1 MTSSTLALLVKKAL
15 VDRGMT
21 QKQLAEK
28 IGMSEA
34 VLSHFLRGRRKNL
47 KEEERRAIAQALGV
61 PADALTETAPP
72 SPPQHAGIRQIPVY
86 PVGAGYDIAFGDG
99 DAPVGE
105 SIENPVYTDVPDP
118 NAFAGKVVGSSME
131 TRPSAKKSA
140 DASGAGFREG
150 DIVVFDTKAEVRSG
164 CFCLV
169 RFEDS
174 ATARSS
180 TTFKQVFFE
189 GEKVRLHPLNPEFK
203 DEVRPRGAVRALYR
217 AVRHI
222 RRI

>member
-1 MTSSTLALLVKKAL
+1 MKSSALAVMVKKAL
-15 VDRGMT
+15 VEKGMT
-21 QKQLAEK
+21 QKQLAGK

-34 VLSHFLRGRRKNL
+34 VLSHFLRGRRKGLN
-47 KEEERRAIAQALGV
+47 EDERRAIAQALGL
-61 PADALTETAPP
+61 PGEALSESASAAPP
-72 SPPQHAGIRQIPVY
+72 QRAGIRLVPVY

-105 SIENPVYTDVPDP
+105 SIENPIYTDVPDP

-131 TRPSAKKSA
+131 LPS
-140 DASGAGFREG
+140 SGKRSPEPRGFREG

-164 CFCLV
+164 CYCLV

-174 ATARSS
+174 AGAGSG

-189 GEKVRLHPLNPEFK
+189 GEKVRLHPLNPEFR
-203 DEVRPRGAVRALYR
+203 DEVRPRAAIRALYR

>member
-1 MTSSTLALLVKKAL
+1 MTSSNLALMVKKAL
-15 VDRGMT
+15 VDKGMT

-28 IGMSEA
+28 IGLSEA

-47 KEEERRAIAQALGV
+47 KEEERRAIAQALGLS
-61 PADALTETAPP
+61 PEALTETALP
-72 SPPQHAGIRQIPVY
+72 PPQRQGIRMVPVY

-105 SIENPVYTDVPDP
+105 SIESPIYTDVPDP

-131 TRPSAKKSA
+131 LPSAGKKSPEPR
-140 DASGAGFREG
+140 GFREG

-164 CFCLV
+164 CYCLV
-169 RFEDS
+169 RFEDA
-174 ATARSS
+174 ATAGSG
-180 TTFKQVFFE
+180 TTFKQVFLE
-189 GEKVRLHPLNPEFK
+189 GEEVRLHPLNPQFK
-203 DEVRPRGAVRALYR
+203 DEVRPRTAVRALYR

>member
-1 MTSSTLALLVKKAL
+1 MKSSDLALAVKKAL
-15 VDRGMT
+15 VERRMT
-21 QKQLAEK
+21 QKLLAEK
-28 IGMSEA
+28 IGLSEA

-47 KEEERRAIAQALGV
+47 KEEERRAIAQALGLSL
-61 PADALTETAPP
+61 DALTESAAL
-72 SPPQHAGIRQIPVY
+72 PPQRPGIRLVPVY

-105 SIENPVYTDVPDP
+105 SIENPIYTDVPDP

-131 TRPSAKKSA
+131 LPRSARKATDGA
-140 DASGAGFREG
+140 DGGFHEG
-150 DIVVFDTKAEVRSG
+150 DIVVFDTKAEVRNGS
-164 CFCLV
+164 FCLV
-169 RFEDS
+169 RFEDT
-174 ATARSS
+174 ATAGSG

-189 GEKVRLHPLNPEFK
+189 GEKVRLHPLNPEFR
-203 DEVRPRGAVRALYR
+203 DEVRPRTAVRALYR